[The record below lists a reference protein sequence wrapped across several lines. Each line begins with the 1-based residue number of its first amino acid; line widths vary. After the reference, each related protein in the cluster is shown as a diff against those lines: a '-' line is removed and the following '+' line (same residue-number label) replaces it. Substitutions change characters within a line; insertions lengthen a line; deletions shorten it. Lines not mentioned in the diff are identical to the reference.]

1 MRILVT
7 GGRGQLGKELKRILV
22 NEALFSGLNGDDGII
37 PLDITNKESVEHIV
51 KYYKIT
57 HIVNCAAYTQVD
69 KAEAEKEKAY
79 LVNHFAV
86 KTLAEISEKY
96 HIRLIHISTDFVFDG
111 NKNTPYLEEDEPN
124 PLSVYGD
131 SKLAGE
137 RALMSKL
144 SNFVII
150 RTSWL
155 YSKYG
160 NNFVKTIL
168 KYSKERGYLRVVYD
182 QVGTP
187 TYAKDL
193 AEIIVKIVPMDEIK
207 GVYHY
212 SNEGVSSW
220 YDFAKGVVEFGSIKC
235 RIEPILSIDYPTPAR
250 RPNYSVLSKT
260 KIKRELG
267 IEIPY
272 WRDSLEKCI
281 KVDGIEF

>member
-37 PLDITNKESVEHIV
+37 PLDITNKESVEQV
-51 KYYKIT
+51 VQNYKIT

-137 RALMSKL
+137 RALITKL

-193 AEIIVKIVPMDEIK
+193 AEIIVKIIPMDEIK

-235 RIEPILSIDYPTPAR
+235 RIEPILSIDYPTLAK